1 MSELEPP
8 LFPQRHWIGP
18 PERAAAEQ
26 IELGGTAYRIVG
38 TGTIR
43 ALEHWVRGGTFHKY
57 GRSVYDQLLEEL
69 GTPEAAVERM
79 HEVRS
84 RLKFE
89 GELRDGGL
97 RWMVTYQ
104 RSGDRTSSGFSS
116 GQSTPEDVAYSALT
130 MIEEH
135 EREVYEQTAMGG
147 LA

>member
-8 LFPQRHWIGP
+8 LFPQRHWVGP
-18 PERAAAEQ
+18 AERDAAEQ
-26 IELGGTAYRIVG
+26 VELGGTAYGIVG
-38 TGTIR
+38 AGAIR

-57 GRSVYDQLLEEL
+57 GRTVFDQLVEEL
-69 GTPEAAVERM
+69 GTPDAAVERM
-79 HEVRS
+79 HEVRA

-104 RSGDRTSSGFSS
+104 RSGDRDAQGLSSGP
-116 GQSTPEDVAYSALT
+116 STVEDVAYSALT

-135 EREVYEQTAMGG
+135 EREVYEQTTVLG